1 MVRKGYIYHLIR
13 VHDIKAE
20 APTVQSVPVVNKF
33 LDVFPEELPGLPPE
47 REIEFTIDVLPDA
60 SLYLYLLIEWHLLS

>member
-20 APTVQSVPVVNKF
+20 APTLQSVLVVNEF
-33 LDVFPEELPGLPPE
+33 PDVFPEELP
-47 REIEFTIDVLPDA
+47 VLEVPRTVYM
-60 SLYLYLLIEWHLLS
+60 L